1 MPFSLLLTIFF
12 LFLDFAPFP
21 IHNLHPAPSPRPLD
35 MRTSA
40 CLLFQL
46 DGGQN
51 VGKGQRRRSKGG
63 CRADCARQQKL
74 PRKPGSRRDL
84 GRDRHSRWGQQGA
97 RAPGRWEGRGQ
108 EACKALVQT
117 LDNQLC
123 LPWQH
128 PVNTGVC
135 YSHLLLC
142 PSVLGR
148 RSREE
153 KGTMLRQN
161 PSQTELFCQGAQSNK
176 NLKHGH
182 VGVKEETIQVGLKH
196 MMHKMK

>member
-1 MPFSLLLTIFF
+1 M
-12 LFLDFAPFP
+12 
-21 IHNLHPAPSPRPLD
+21 
-35 MRTSA
+35 
-40 CLLFQL
+40 
-46 DGGQN
+46 
-51 VGKGQRRRSKGG
+51 
-63 CRADCARQQKL
+63 
-74 PRKPGSRRDL
+74 
-84 GRDRHSRWGQQGA
+84 
-97 RAPGRWEGRGQ
+97 
-108 EACKALVQT
+108 ACKALVQT

-148 RSREE
+148 RSKEE